1 MQGNLA
7 RVASTYQQVQ
17 VTSRSPLE
25 LVVML
30 YDGAIAALQRAA
42 GALRRDDLVEKATA
56 TSKALAIVSELQSTL
71 NLEAGGEV
79 AERLDALYTYIS
91 NRLVE
96 SNLTR
101 QTDPL
106 DEAIRLLSVLRDGW
120 ARIASSADTD
130 SPASL

>member
-1 MQGNLA
+1 MQANLA

-30 YDGAIAALQRAA
+30 YDGALASLTKARDALQRRN
-42 GALRRDDLVEKATA
+42 LPEKAAA
-56 TSKALAIVSELQSTL
+56 TSRALAIVNELQSTL

-79 AERLDALYTYIS
+79 ASRLDSLYTYIS
-91 NRLVE
+91 GRLVD

-101 QTDPL
+101 DPSPL
-106 DEAIRLLSVLRDGW
+106 DEAIKLLSVLRDGW
-120 ARIASSADTD
+120 AQIAN
-130 SPASL
+130 SPDAPPAAGR